1 MRNCEHSKRKK
12 HNSLIS
18 KNATTMNNS
27 EVLDSMYDEQFDV
40 TWDENDMIQV
50 MEDDWVSSIIGTEEE
65 AIYDVL
71 AEIK

>member
-1 MRNCEHSKRKK
+1 
-12 HNSLIS
+12 
-18 KNATTMNNS
+18 MNNS

-65 AIYDVL
+65 AIGDLY
-71 AEIK
+71 ESQS

>member
-1 MRNCEHSKRKK
+1 
-12 HNSLIS
+12 
-18 KNATTMNNS
+18 MNNS
-27 EVLDSMYDEQFDV
+27 EVLDSMYDERFDV

>member
-1 MRNCEHSKRKK
+1 
-12 HNSLIS
+12 
-18 KNATTMNNS
+18 MNNS

>member
-1 MRNCEHSKRKK
+1 M
-12 HNSLIS
+12 
-18 KNATTMNNS
+18 KNKM
-27 EVLDSMYDEQFDV
+27 EVSASMYDEQFDV

-50 MEDDWVSSIIGTEEE
+50 DEDDWISSVIGTEQD

>member
-50 MEDDWVSSIIGTEEE
+50 NEDDWISSVIGTEEE

>member
-1 MRNCEHSKRKK
+1 
-12 HNSLIS
+12 
-18 KNATTMNNS
+18 MNNS

-50 MEDDWVSSIIGTEEE
+50 MEDDWVSSIIGTEED

>member
-1 MRNCEHSKRKK
+1 
-12 HNSLIS
+12 
-18 KNATTMNNS
+18 MNNS

-40 TWDENDMIQV
+40 TWDVNDMIQV

>member
-1 MRNCEHSKRKK
+1 
-12 HNSLIS
+12 
-18 KNATTMNNS
+18 MNNS

-40 TWDENDMIQV
+40 TWHENDMIQV

>member
-1 MRNCEHSKRKK
+1 M
-12 HNSLIS
+12 IS